1 MGRKQFTFYRSYY
14 EAVQALNKRD
24 QTAVLLAVC
33 DYALN
38 ETEPN
43 LTGAAKA
50 IFALIRPTLDAARRK
65 AEGGM
70 AKGKGEDSAKIPQRY
85 DEDNSKMPQ
94 RYDEDSANKKEGEK
108 ENEKKKKKEN
118 EIEGEEEKEKEDP
131 ADLCGRCFTLF
142 WDAYPTKI
150 RREDAWEEWK
160 RLASTEAQASTIMG
174 NLEAWK
180 KTSQWLEDGGRFVP
194 AAAKFLADPGYWN
207 TAPISAKNGKKQ
219 DRELDAEE
227 LAAIKR
233 MMAKKEN
240 HGRRELGEIEIAAI
254 KRMMAEG

>member
-14 EAVQALNKRD
+14 EAVQELNKRD
-24 QTAVLLAVC
+24 QAAVLLAVC

-50 IFALIRPTLDAARRK
+50 IFILIRPLLDTARRK

-70 AKGKGEDSAKIPQRY
+70 NKGKDEDGEKIPQRY
-85 DEDNSKMPQ
+85 DEDNSKIQQ
-94 RYDEDSANKKEGEK
+94 RNCEDDANKKK
-108 ENEKKKKKEN
+108 NKKKNKNKNKNKKEN
-118 EIEGEEEKEKEDP
+118 EIEGEEKKEKEDP
-131 ADLCGRCFTLF
+131 VDLCGRCFTLF
-142 WDAYPTKI
+142 WDAYPSKI

-160 RLASTEAQASTIMG
+160 RLAPTEAQASTIMG
-174 NLEAWK
+174 NLESWK
-180 KTSQWLEDGGRFVP
+180 KTSRWLEDGGRFVP

-207 TAPISAKNGKKQ
+207 TAPISAKNREKQ

-227 LAAIKR
+227 Q
-233 MMAKKEN
+233 
-240 HGRRELGEIEIAAI
+240 AAI